1 MRHILIHSSHRELS
15 CLRAEWFFAR
25 NCRRRLC
32 CSTPRLCV
40 SRCGSAPAWRGMDDG
55 SIVRPTTFPRTEVR
69 DAAEGGPGA
78 RRAGA
83 HEGVLE
89 MTALKVQQARSSRTR
104 PRLRQLSAPARAPIA
119 QAMPPI
125 ARIPSM
131 TTPKLTFSWTCSSR
145 AGAAGVSAKFD
156 LNVTFHLLAA
166 RRRRVDRRVRISP
179 CNVERGAGELSPA
192 RARSRRARRALRLL
206 RTRPTSP

>member
-1 MRHILIHSSHRELS
+1 MFSPGGAARLTASRFPGFWVVVKLS

-32 CSTPRLCV
+32 SSTPRLCV

-55 SIVRPTTFPRTEVR
+55 SIVRPTTFPRTEVC

-89 MTALKVQQARSSRTR
+89 MTALKVQHARSSRTR

-125 ARIPSM
+125 ARVP
-131 TTPKLTFSWTCSSR
+131 
-145 AGAAGVSAKFD
+145 
-156 LNVTFHLLAA
+156 
-166 RRRRVDRRVRISP
+166 
-179 CNVERGAGELSPA
+179 SPA
-192 RARSRRARRALRLL
+192 RIPAGRIWESRFSWLRFPARLD
-206 RTRPTSP
+206 